1 MDVLIIR
8 TGPAH
13 FNGNLSLLFLG
24 KQTYTSVFPLI
35 VISANLFFIF
45 RRFSDRLVT
54 GILTISS
61 KYHAYNLHMIIFIT
75 PHDYLHMISL

>member
-24 KQTYTSVFPLI
+24 KLTYTSVFPLI
-35 VISANLFFIF
+35 VISANF
-45 RRFSDRLVT
+45 
-54 GILTISS
+54 
-61 KYHAYNLHMIIFIT
+61 
-75 PHDYLHMISL
+75 